1 MLEDLRL
8 LKEKKKEEKL
18 LEQQELKVDVGKER
32 EYKNSIYQKVVE
44 EQKDQIQFKQ
54 LNMKESQRAK
64 KEDYAKKMI
73 EEQELR
79 EKEREKEI
87 QIQMKDL

>member
-1 MLEDLRL
+1 
-8 LKEKKKEEKL
+8 
-18 LEQQELKVDVGKER
+18 
-32 EYKNSIYQKVVE
+32 
-44 EQKDQIQFKQ
+44 
-54 LNMKESQRAK
+54 MKESQRAK